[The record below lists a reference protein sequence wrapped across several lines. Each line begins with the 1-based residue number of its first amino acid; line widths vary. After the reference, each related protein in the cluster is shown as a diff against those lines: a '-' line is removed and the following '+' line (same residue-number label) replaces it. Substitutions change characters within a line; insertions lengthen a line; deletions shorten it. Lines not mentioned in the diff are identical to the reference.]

1 MFYSIYVTLEHKT
14 SLTGIFIA
22 TDKHTLTVWVKIIDF
37 YFMQNI
43 IRILRSCFMKIISEC
58 PTYKWKIFFWLL
70 ICIAKNLIWTT
81 LKMIFSI
88 FWFFCTLRFQIYKYC
103 PLITN
108 HTSMEILCTQLSDD
122 AWISMLKNVP
132 LWLVLWV
139 THIKKKH
146 QCFFNLLLVC
156 KKTIESLNETAE
168 DSGTVHSSQRTG
180 QIIHVHS
187 LVVFII
193 TLLKSVPTQTYSSSI
208 DQIKTTNVVRRWSHV
223 TMMN

>member
-14 SLTGIFIA
+14 SLTGTFIA
-22 TDKHTLTVWVKIIDF
+22 IGNNTLTVWVQFIDF
-37 YFMQNI
+37 SFMQKI
-43 IRILRSCFMKIISEC
+43 IRILRSCFMTIISEC
-58 PTYKWKIFFWLL
+58 PTYKWKIHFWLV
-70 ICIAKNLIWTT
+70 ICIAKNFIWTT

-88 FWFFCTLRFQIYKYC
+88 FRFFCSLRFQIYKYC

-122 AWISMLKNVP
+122 VWISMLKNWP

-180 QIIHVHS
+180 RIIHVHS
-187 LVVFII
+187 LTVFII